1 MKLLIVAAAALA
13 AQAQTGPKPEDTE
26 VWSPE
31 PPVVTPGAYA
41 PAPPPSDA
49 LVLFD
54 GRDLS
59 QWVSVKDGGAA
70 RWKVGDGVLTVV
82 KGTGNI
88 QTRERFGSY
97 QLHLEWRVPADIKGE
112 GQARGNSGIFL
123 ASTGDGDAG
132 YELQILD
139 SYRNRTYVNGQAGSI
154 YKQLVPLANPTRR
167 PGEWQSYDVLW
178 TAPLFGADG
187 KVTRPASA
195 TVLFNNV
202 VVQDHAILRGATQY
216 IGQPSYKPHGPASIK
231 LQDHGDPSAPI
242 SFRNIWIRKLP

>member
-195 TVLFNNV
+195 TVLFNNI
-202 VVQDHAILRGATQY
+202 VVQDHAILKGATQY
-216 IGQPSYKPHGPASIK
+216 IGQPSYKPHGSASIK